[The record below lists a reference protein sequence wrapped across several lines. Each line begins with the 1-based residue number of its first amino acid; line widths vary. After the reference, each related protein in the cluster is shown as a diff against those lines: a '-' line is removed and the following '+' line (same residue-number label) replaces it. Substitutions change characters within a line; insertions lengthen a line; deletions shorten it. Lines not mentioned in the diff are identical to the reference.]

1 MSNLQEA
8 SDLHN
13 NIAISARR
21 FEESPFIER
30 TRRPE
35 MVKGV
40 YAGRFFTIYMGED
53 YLDKYW
59 CLRQKALIFDVPEKP
74 IEIFGPDAVP
84 FLEKVFARKIATMTE
99 GRGYYA
105 IACTPQGGIFMD
117 GVMFRLAED
126 RFWYVQ
132 ADGPMEAWLVAHSE
146 GLDVTIRDPR
156 SRVLQIQGPASMA
169 VMTAA
174 SNGAIDDTMKYFRSG
189 YYDLGGQTLYV
200 SRTGFTNELGY
211 EIYSNGAQTDHLA
224 LWDHLMDCG
233 APHGMEFSST
243 HALTIRRIEGGI
255 LGNGTDITPD
265 MTPFEAGL
273 APFVNMDKG
282 DFIGRTALLTKERHC
297 CLFGVTCST
306 KTPAAGAL
314 IFDGGREVGRIT
326 AGIPS
331 PTLGLGVGYVHFNTR
346 GDWVSRTLAMRLPD
360 GSLHDAQIVQPPFF
374 DPDKK
379 IVRGL
384 DRSIPQR
391 PAN

>member
-13 NIAISARR
+13 SVAISARR

-74 IEIFGPDAVP
+74 IEICGPDAVA

-132 ADGPMEAWLVAHSE
+132 ADGPMEAWLMAHSE
-146 GLDVTIRDPR
+146 GFDVTICDPH

-169 VMTAA
+169 IMTAA
-174 SNGAIDDTMKYFRSG
+174 SNGVIDDTMKYFRSG

-273 APFVNMDKG
+273 APFVNMEKG
-282 DFIGRTALLTKERHC
+282 DFIGRTALLKKDRQC
-297 CLFGVTCST
+297 CLFGLTCRT
-306 KTPAAGAL
+306 ETPAAGARV
-314 IFDGGREVGRIT
+314 FEGGTEVGRIT

-331 PTLGLGVGYVHFNTR
+331 PTLGLGIGYVHFNAP
-346 GDWVSRTLAMRLPD
+346 GDWVGRTMAMRLPN
-360 GSLHDAQIVQPPFF
+360 GSLNDAQIVQPPFF
-374 DPDKK
+374 DLDKK

>member
-13 NIAISARR
+13 SVAISARR

-74 IEIFGPDAVP
+74 IEICGPDAVA
-84 FLEKVFARKIATMTE
+84 FLEKVFARKIAIMTE

-132 ADGPMEAWLVAHSE
+132 ADGPMEAWLMAHSE
-146 GLDVTIRDPR
+146 GFDVTICDPH

-169 VMTAA
+169 IMTAA
-174 SNGAIDDTMKYFRSG
+174 SNGVIDDTMKYFRSG

-224 LWDHLMDCG
+224 LWDHLMACG

-273 APFVNMDKG
+273 APFVNMEKG
-282 DFIGRTALLTKERHC
+282 DFIGRTALLKKDRQC
-297 CLFGVTCST
+297 CLFGLTCRT
-306 KTPAAGAL
+306 ETPAAGARV
-314 IFDGGREVGRIT
+314 FDGGTEVGRIT

-331 PTLGLGVGYVHFNTR
+331 PTLGLGIGYVHFNAP
-346 GDWVSRTLAMRLPD
+346 GDWVGGTMAMRLPN
-360 GSLHDAQIVQPPFF
+360 GSLHDAQIVKPPFF

>member
-13 NIAISARR
+13 SIAISARR

-30 TRRPE
+30 TRGPK

-74 IEIFGPDAVP
+74 IEICGPDAVA
-84 FLEKVFARKIATMTE
+84 FLEKVFARKIATMTR

-117 GVMFRLAED
+117 GMMFRLAKD

-132 ADGPMEAWLVAHSE
+132 ADGPMEAWLMAHS
-146 GLDVTIRDPR
+146 GGFDVTICDPR
-156 SRVLQIQGPASMA
+156 SRVLQIQGPASVA
-169 VMTAA
+169 IMTAA
-174 SNGAIDDTMKYFRSG
+174 SNGVIDDKMKYFRSG

-273 APFVNMDKG
+273 AHFINMEKG
-282 DFIGRTALLTKERHC
+282 DFIGRTALLKKERQC
-297 CLFGVTCST
+297 CLFGLTCST
-306 KTPAAGAL
+306 ETPAAGARV
-314 IFDGGREVGRIT
+314 FDGGTEVGRIT

-331 PTLGLGVGYVHFNTR
+331 PTLGLGIGYVHFNAS
-346 GDWVSRTLAMRLPD
+346 GDWVGRTLAMRLPD
-360 GSLHDAQIVQPPFF
+360 GSLHHGQIVQPPFF

-384 DRSIPQR
+384 DRSIPKR

>member
-13 NIAISARR
+13 SVAISARR

-35 MVKGV
+35 VVKGV

-74 IEIFGPDAVP
+74 LEICGPDAVA

-132 ADGPMEAWLVAHSE
+132 ADGPMEAWLMAHSE
-146 GLDVTIRDPR
+146 DFDVTICDPH

-169 VMTAA
+169 IMTGA
-174 SNGAIDDTMKYFRSG
+174 SNGVIDDTMKYFRSG

-273 APFVNMDKG
+273 APFVNMEKG
-282 DFIGRTALLTKERHC
+282 DFIGRTALLKKERQC
-297 CLFGVTCST
+297 CLFGLTCST
-306 KTPAAGAL
+306 ETPAAGARV
-314 IFDGGREVGRIT
+314 FDSGTEVGRIT
-326 AGIPS
+326 AGSPS
-331 PTLGLGVGYVHFNTR
+331 PTLGLGIGYVHFNAP
-346 GDWVSRTLAMRLPD
+346 GDWVGRTLAMRLPN
-360 GSLHDAQIVQPPFF
+360 GSLHGAQIVQPPFF

>member
-13 NIAISARR
+13 SVAISARR

-35 MVKGV
+35 VVKGV

-74 IEIFGPDAVP
+74 IEIYGQDAVA

-132 ADGPMEAWLVAHSE
+132 ADGPMEAWLMAHSE
-146 GLDVTIRDPR
+146 GFDVTICDPH

-169 VMTAA
+169 IMTAA
-174 SNGAIDDTMKYFRSG
+174 SNGVIDDTMKYFRSG

-224 LWDHLMDCG
+224 LWDYLMDCG
-233 APHGMEFSST
+233 APHGM
-243 HALTIRRIEGGI
+243 
-255 LGNGTDITPD
+255 
-265 MTPFEAGL
+265 
-273 APFVNMDKG
+273 
-282 DFIGRTALLTKERHC
+282 
-297 CLFGVTCST
+297 
-306 KTPAAGAL
+306 
-314 IFDGGREVGRIT
+314 
-326 AGIPS
+326 
-331 PTLGLGVGYVHFNTR
+331 
-346 GDWVSRTLAMRLPD
+346 
-360 GSLHDAQIVQPPFF
+360 
-374 DPDKK
+374 
-379 IVRGL
+379 
-384 DRSIPQR
+384 
-391 PAN
+391 